1 MRRPLS
7 QRLLRTVAL
16 AAIVTAS
23 PAVAGP
29 KLNAPAIVPLPVVK
43 PPVVLPLPPVNAPAA
58 LPTPTVPITSGAAQ
72 NPLGGLPPVVSTT
85 LSPLYGTI
93 DPFYGTIDPFYGTI
107 DPFYG
112 TIDPFYGTIDPFY
125 GNIDAFYG
133 SINPFYGNIDA
144 FYGEINPF
152 YGNID
157 AFWGT
162 INPFYGTIDPF
173 YGTIDPF
180 YGTID
185 PFDRQGFAEIGEYW
199 NTFGTYWNGQQALW
213 TNPASATELGTRFD
227 GMVADAEALWG
238 SKIQDETG
246 QSFNDAFLA
255 PLLARYGI
263 DPNDPSTLQ
272 QLSSTQ
278 RNKFFL
284 DWYDGLMGYA
294 GTDRIDHWMRMVN
307 WRPAIT
313 QQQGSGADSV
323 IGLLDATADG
333 EADIADNISWSS
345 GYGGFVNGHGAGVAS
360 LMVAAHDR
368 KGVMGIAPNATVVAF
383 NPFDQ
388 TNTASWG
395 AVREGILALADH
407 NASVINMSL
416 GVAGHTLHQD
426 WRDIFAD
433 PQVAAATKDVVFGIA
448 AGNSGTVQT
457 ANVDWDFDRDPHMII
472 VGAVNV
478 AAGISSISNTP
489 GQACLMDG
497 DVCRDLLM
505 NRFMVAPGELILLPD
520 GQGGFVRRSGTSF
533 AAPLVSG
540 AITLLHDRWPWLA
553 KHPDETV
560 EIMFESARDLGAP
573 GVDPVY
579 GHGLLDVEASQSPL
593 NFDNLQFYE
602 VRNGHIVAR
611 PAGALRAAG
620 IDTTWQAD
628 GVHFQ
633 LYEPIGDTFRDFSV
647 PVSTL
652 LVGKVGTL
660 TGGEEY
666 FQAFATGRLTD
677 WIRNGNA
684 SFSDVVN
691 VTSTAAS
698 GLQLTSSTG
707 RPEGMPF
714 GATTLT
720 EGNAM
725 RSSVRIA
732 QKGFAFTAGVGDGAM
747 ALAGQEGLGLRSDY
761 GSQGGVNP
769 MLGLASG
776 GPFMAAEL
784 PLGAATSVSFGVTQN
799 RVDHD
804 REAFLSDEDRAA
816 YQGVQDLAATA
827 FTVKM
832 NHRATR
838 NLTFNTTWARV
849 RERNSLLGVQSREQ
863 ADFAQG
869 AVTDTLTLAST
880 LKVRQSVTLAVA
892 ATAARTSS
900 EGAQEQGFATGND
913 VLSSSFAVSAT
924 FQGMAHHGDALRLS
938 VAQPFHVE
946 RGELRYNS
954 VQVLDRSTGEIGLAD
969 QSFDIGGR
977 PRNFTGELLYAAPI
991 LDDAGEVG
999 LFGRAELQ
1007 SQDGAEIN
1015 HFAVG
1020 GRVNVRF

>member
-29 KLNAPAIVPLPVVK
+29 IPIAPVTVPLPAVH
-43 PPVVLPLPPVNAPAA
+43 PLV
-58 LPTPTVPITSGAAQ
+58 LPTPTTPVTDGAEQ
-72 NPLGGLPPVVSTT
+72 DLLGELPPVAPTSLT
-85 LSPLYGTI
+85 PLYGTI

-112 TIDPFYGTIDPFY
+112 TIDPF
-125 GNIDAFYG
+125 
-133 SINPFYGNIDA
+133 
-144 FYGEINPF
+144 E
-152 YGNID
+152 
-157 AFWGT
+157 
-162 INPFYGTIDPF
+162 
-173 YGTIDPF
+173 
-180 YGTID
+180 
-185 PFDRQGFAEIGEYW
+185 RQDLHEIGQYW
-199 NTFGTYWNGQQALW
+199 NGFGTYWNGQQALW
-213 TNPASATELGTRFD
+213 TDPAKVGELGTRFD
-227 GMVADAEALWG
+227 GMVTEAEAMWG
-238 SKIQDETG
+238 SKVQAKTG
-246 QSFNDAFLA
+246 QSFNEAFLA

-263 DPNDPSTLQ
+263 DPTDPSTLQ
-272 QLSSTQ
+272 QLSQGQ
-278 RNKFFL
+278 RNRFFL
-284 DWYDGLMGYA
+284 DWYDGLSGYA
-294 GTDRIDHWMRMVN
+294 DADRIDFWMGMVN

-313 QQQGSGADSV
+313 QQQGSGADSI
-323 IGLLDATADG
+323 IGLLDAAATG

-345 GYGGFVNGHGAGVAS
+345 GYGGFVNGHGVGVAS

-368 KGVMGIAPNATVVAF
+368 DGVMGIAPNATVVAF
-383 NPFDQ
+383 NPFDN

-407 NASVINMSL
+407 DASVINMSL

-426 WRDIFAD
+426 WRDIFSD
-433 PQVAAATKDVVFGIA
+433 PQVAAATKDRVFVLA

-457 ANVDWDFDRDPHMII
+457 DNIDWDFSHDPHLII
-472 VGAVNV
+472 VGGVNL
-478 AAGISSISNTP
+478 AGDISSISNTP
-489 GQACLMDG
+489 GEACLMDG

-553 KHPDETV
+553 KHPAETV
-560 EIMFESARDLGAP
+560 QIMLESARDLGAP

-579 GHGLLDVEASQSPL
+579 GHGMLDVEASQSPL

-602 VRNGHIVAR
+602 VRNGTMVAR
-611 PAGALRAAG
+611 PAGQLRAAG

-628 GVHFQ
+628 GVYFQ
-633 LYEPIGDTFRDFSV
+633 LYEPIGNTFRDFSV

-666 FQAFATGRLTD
+666 LQQFASGRLTD
-677 WIRNGNA
+677 WIRNGSA

-691 VTSTAAS
+691 VTSFAAS
-698 GLQLTSSTG
+698 GLQFTSSTG
-707 RPEGMPF
+707 RPSGTPF
-714 GATTLT
+714 GATMLT
-720 EGNAM
+720 DGHAM
-725 RSSVRIA
+725 NSSVRVA
-732 QKGFAFTAGVGDGAM
+732 QNGLAFTAGVGDGAM

-761 GSQGGVNP
+761 GRRGGVNP

-776 GPFMAAEL
+776 GPFVAAEF
-784 PLGAATSVSFGVTQN
+784 PLGAATTVSFGLTQN
-799 RVDHD
+799 RLQHD

-816 YQGVQDLAATA
+816 YRGVKDLEAEA

-832 NHRATR
+832 NHRTTP
-838 NLTFNTTWARV
+838 NLNFNATWARV
-849 RERNSLLGVQSREQ
+849 RERNSLLGVQSRQ
-863 ADFAQG
+863 QTDLSDG
-869 AVTDTLTLAST
+869 AITDTLTLAST
-880 LKVRQSVTLAVA
+880 LKVRQGFTLAAA
-892 ATAARTSS
+892 ATAGRTNSA
-900 EGAQEQGFATGND
+900 GASDQGFTTGND

-924 FQGMAHHGDALRLS
+924 FQNMVGRGDALRLS

-946 RGELRYNS
+946 RGELRYSS
-954 VQVLDRSTGEIGLAD
+954 VAVVDRSTGELGLAD

-991 LDDAGEVG
+991 LDEAGEVG
-999 LFGRAELQ
+999 LFGRVELQ
-1007 SQDGAEIN
+1007 AQDSAEIN

-1020 GRVNVRF
+1020 SRVNVRF